1 MVIDEVILAG
11 VMILAAVVLMVLAIA
26 NLWGK

>member
-1 MVIDEVILAG
+1 MIDEVILAG